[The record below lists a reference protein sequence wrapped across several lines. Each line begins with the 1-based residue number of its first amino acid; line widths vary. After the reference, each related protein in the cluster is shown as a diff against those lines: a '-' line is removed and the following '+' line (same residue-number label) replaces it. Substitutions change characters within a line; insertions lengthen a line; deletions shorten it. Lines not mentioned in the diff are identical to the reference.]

1 VFEYGELLGL
11 NLCPNTMSLEKLKRN
26 GSKNGLETKDS
37 SFNRAVG
44 TEANLCD

>member
-26 GSKNGLETKDS
+26 GSKNGLETKNS
-37 SFNRAVG
+37 AS
-44 TEANLCD
+44 TELSARSQFM